1 MLKIGKL
8 EVGETPSEVIHSSIN
23 SEIGTEGKE
32 EEERKLNGSAEKC

>member
-1 MLKIGKL
+1 MKY
-8 EVGETPSEVIHSSIN
+8 IHSSIN